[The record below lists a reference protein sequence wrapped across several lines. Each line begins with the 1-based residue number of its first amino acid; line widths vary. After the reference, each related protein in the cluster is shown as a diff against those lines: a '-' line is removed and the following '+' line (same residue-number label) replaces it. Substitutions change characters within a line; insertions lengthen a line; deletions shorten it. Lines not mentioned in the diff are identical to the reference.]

1 MKIKDNFDIQ
11 EEYRGDNASALAEEL
26 YLEQQKKKES
36 KEWKAE
42 SYLFTEK
49 NIKQ

>member
-11 EEYRGDNASALAEEL
+11 EECRGDNASALAEEL

-49 NIKQ
+49 NI